1 MKQLLS
7 RIDLKKILIRLL
19 PYLIIAY
26 FFDKISWLYRLTPQ
40 DQILYKLIYAI
51 SNIQYAFHSFLPSF
65 HPIDLLFGA
74 ACGAA
79 FRIALYVFA
88 PDFAGENGISRTER
102 RPSQYEHAAR
112 LGRRHV
118 RVGRFL
124 RNVRPVRHHGVAGFR
139 LRLQHVSRIGAD
151 LRRHPGRSLF
161 ELFVDVTSVGKIHLI
176 GPASY
181 FQLFIKFLM

>member
-79 FRIALYVFA
+79 FRIALYVRSKNAKKF
-88 PDFAGENGISRTER
+88 
-102 RPSQYEHAAR
+102 RPGNEFGSAR
-112 LGRRHV
+112 WVLT
-118 RVGRFL
+118 F
-124 RNVRPVRHHGVAGFR
+124 
-139 LRLQHVSRIGAD
+139 
-151 LRRHPGRSLF
+151 
-161 ELFVDVTSVGKIHLI
+161 
-176 GPASY
+176 
-181 FQLFIKFLM
+181 